1 MSIIYATN
9 TLNARLNAVVSQ
21 IDAGSGPGTLKIG
34 TSGMAQVLS
43 TIPMAIPCGTVS
55 GGVLTLTTP
64 IADPLV
70 AVTGTLAS
78 AEIEDSNGNLIASG
92 LTVGLSSAF
101 DIIMSSLSVTAG
113 QNLSII
119 SATIRGQ

>member
-1 MSIIYATN
+1 M
-9 TLNARLNAVVSQ
+9 
-21 IDAGSGPGTLKIG
+21 G

-92 LTVGLSSAF
+92 LTIGLSSAF

-119 SATIRGQ
+119 SATITGQ